1 MAGEQ
6 NGGVAGDSPA
16 AGPVVG
22 FVGLGNMGRPMAD
35 RVVAAGFELVGYDRA
50 GSAERCPEGARPA
63 SDLGDV
69 AAAAELVLVSVPDGA
84 ASLAVATG
92 LAALPADQRR
102 VAAVVDLST
111 IGPEAAA
118 QAAAVLGAAGIAYA
132 DGPVSGGTS
141 GARAGTVSLMF
152 SGPADVA
159 NRYRPV
165 LAAIS
170 SNVFPVGDRPGQGQ
184 AMKLV
189 NNVLSATA
197 LAAAA
202 EALAFGRS
210 QGLDLALMLDVLN
223 VSSGRS
229 SATDDKFPNR
239 VVTGTYDAGFTTTLM
254 AKDVSLLAA
263 EAARAGTR
271 RELIEA
277 VVARWR
283 AVDDD
288 LAGVDFTR
296 IWPWTLGIP
305 EFEEPGPH

>member
-6 NGGVAGDSPA
+6 GDGAGSGA
-16 AGPVVG
+16 APVIG

-50 GSAERCPEGARPA
+50 GSAERCPDGARPV
-63 SDLGDV
+63 SGLDEV
-69 AAAAELVLVSVPDGA
+69 AAGAELVLVSVPDGA
-84 ASLAVATG
+84 ASVAVATG
-92 LAALPADQRR
+92 LAAVAAEGRR

-111 IGPEAAA
+111 IGPAAA
-118 QAAAVLGAAGIAYA
+118 AEAAAVLGGAGIAYA

-152 SGPADVA
+152 SGPDHLLS
-159 NRYRPV
+159 RYRPV

-170 SNVFPVGDRPGQGQ
+170 SNVFHVGDRPGQGQ

-197 LAAAA
+197 LAATA

-254 AKDVSLLAA
+254 AKDVSLMAA

-271 RELIEA
+271 RDLIEA

-288 LAGVDFTR
+288 LAGADFTR
-296 IWPWTLGIP
+296 VWPWTLGADHP
-305 EFEEPGPH
+305 R

>member
-6 NGGVAGDSPA
+6 GPGSGGAEVAVGFA
-16 AGPVVG
+16 VG

-35 RVVAAGFELVGYDRA
+35 RVAAAGFELIGYDRA
-50 GSAERCPEGARPA
+50 GTAERCPEGARAA
-63 SDLGDV
+63 SDLAEV

-84 ASLAVATG
+84 ASLAVAQG
-92 LAALPADQRR
+92 LAAVPAERRR

-111 IGPEAAA
+111 IGPAAA
-118 QAAAVLGAAGIAYA
+118 AEAAAVLAGAGVAYA

-152 SGPADVA
+152 SGPDEVL
-159 NRYRPV
+159 NRHRPV

-170 SNVFPVGDRPGQGQ
+170 SNVFHVGDRPGQGQ
-184 AMKLV
+184 DMKLV

-197 LAAAA
+197 LAATA

-239 VVTGTYDAGFTTTLM
+239 VVTGTYDAAFTTTLM

-271 RELIEA
+271 RDLIEA

-283 AVDDD
+283 AVDAD
-288 LAGVDFTR
+288 LAGADFTR
-296 IWPWTLGIP
+296 IWPWTMEYG
-305 EFEEPGPH
+305 PGR

>member
-6 NGGVAGDSPA
+6 
-16 AGPVVG
+16 GPVTGFVVG

-35 RVVAAGFELVGYDRA
+35 RVAAAGFELVGYDRA
-50 GSAERCPEGARPA
+50 GTEERCPEGARPA
-63 SDLGDV
+63 PDLGEV

-84 ASLAVATG
+84 ASLAVAQG
-92 LAALPADQRR
+92 LAAVPADRRR

-111 IGPEAAA
+111 IGPAAA
-118 QAAAVLGAAGIAYA
+118 AEAAAVLAGAGIAYA

-152 SGPADVA
+152 SGPDDVL

-170 SNVFPVGDRPGQGQ
+170 SNVFHVGDRPGQGQ

-197 LAAAA
+197 LAATA

-271 RELIEA
+271 RDLIEA

-283 AVDDD
+283 AVDAD
-288 LAGVDFTR
+288 LAGADFTR
-296 IWPWTLGIP
+296 IWPWTTEHG
-305 EFEEPGPH
+305 PGR